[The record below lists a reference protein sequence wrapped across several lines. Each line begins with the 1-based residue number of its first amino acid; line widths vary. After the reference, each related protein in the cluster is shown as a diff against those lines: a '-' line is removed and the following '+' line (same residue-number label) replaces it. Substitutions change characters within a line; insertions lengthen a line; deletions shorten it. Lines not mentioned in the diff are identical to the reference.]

1 MRFILSILK
10 FIFRCYW
17 GQSYYS
23 HFLKFY
29 LINFHLKNVAK
40 FFGESVATSNRVSVY
55 DAMFCS
61 AFCHGF
67 LDLLFKPNNFKA
79 SVKDLYVVLY
89 IGVLRY
95 EDKYLL
101 DIVDKKALADVS
113 YVVAQRLK
121 LLFITDAHFRD
132 YLRLIGKEPLSLFEE
147 TDRAEID
154 ALTLK
159 PANLFS
165 TYFRHFDNPNY
176 KEETLTIYFPNLKN
190 GGVDRTKENSIT
202 ISIQKNELG
211 RGLFLVGFDY
221 KSSILGDV
229 WLVCQDRNRSYINPR
244 KKKGSVVWA
253 R

>member
-1 MRFILSILK
+1 MSLILAVLK
-10 FIFRCYW
+10 FVFKCYW

-23 HFLKFY
+23 HFLKYY
-29 LINFHLKNVAK
+29 LVNFHLKKVAK
-40 FFGESVATSNRVSVY
+40 IFGESIATSGRVSIY
-55 DAMFCS
+55 DVLQCS
-61 AFCHGF
+61 AFRHGF
-67 LDLLFKPNNFKA
+67 LDFLFKQNDFKG
-79 SVKDLYVVLY
+79 SVKDLYVTLY
-89 IGVLRY
+89 IGVLQS
-95 EDKYLL
+95 EDDYHEGV
-101 DIVDKKALADVS
+101 VDTTALADVS
-113 YVVAQRLK
+113 YVVTQRLK
-121 LLFITDAHFRD
+121 SLFITDAYFRD
-132 YLRLIGKEPLSLFEE
+132 YLYLIGKDPLSLFEK
-147 TDRAEID
+147 TDRKEID
-154 ALTLK
+154 AVSSMS
-159 PANLFS
+159 AELFS
-165 TYFRHFDNPNY
+165 TYFKHFHDANY